1 MKKIVG
7 ALLLGLTL
15 LGPAHFALAASNDEK
30 ILMRLDRLDK
40 QIQMLQSTVRVRMAE
55 GKTMAGGQMKDVMKM
70 IEAIEKAIKTAADW
84 FDQE

>member
-1 MKKIVG
+1 MKKVVG

-15 LGPAHFALAASNDEK
+15 LGPAHFASAASNEEK

-40 QIQMLQSTVRVRMAE
+40 QIQMIQSTVRVKMAE
-55 GKTMAGGQMKDVMKM
+55 GKTMGGSQMRDVMKM
-70 IEAIEKAIKTAADW
+70 IEAVEKAVKTAADW